1 MAILVLI
8 IPLIFG
14 GTFYAGNK
22 DFFDTAS
29 RQMEEEHDWHYVGS
43 TEADGEL
50 PALLIHADGYE
61 PYILWQLKKA
71 Q

>member
-1 MAILVLI
+1 MAILILI
-8 IPLIFG
+8 LPLIFG

-29 RQMEEEHDWHYVGS
+29 RQMETGYDWHYVGY

-50 PALLIHADGYE
+50 PALLIQADGYE
-61 PYILWQLKKA
+61 PYILWKLRKEQ
-71 Q
+71 